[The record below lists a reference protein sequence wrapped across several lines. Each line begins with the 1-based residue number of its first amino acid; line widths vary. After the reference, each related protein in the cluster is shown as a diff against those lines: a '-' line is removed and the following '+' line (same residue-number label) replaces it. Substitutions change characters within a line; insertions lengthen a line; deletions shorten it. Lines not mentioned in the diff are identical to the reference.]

1 MLNLVAEE
9 LPDPFYYVLDD
20 ISSVMH
26 CETPNHSVFRYNF
39 LIRLT
44 PAHVIN
50 SLLFMSYVC
59 DIGNLIIKSLIHI
72 RNRNSMVIV
81 IFSTFKLKK
90 YVFEWP
96 LKLRIVKFLKSI
108 IQ

>member
-39 LIRLT
+39 LIRLN

-50 SLLFMSYVC
+50 SLLFTR
-59 DIGNLIIKSLIHI
+59 IIPKLLKISIFLNFSLQ
-72 RNRNSMVIV
+72 
-81 IFSTFKLKK
+81 K
-90 YVFEWP
+90 
-96 LKLRIVKFLKSI
+96 
-108 IQ
+108 

>member
-39 LIRLT
+39 LNLIRLT

-50 SLLFMSYVC
+50 SLLFMSYVR
-59 DIGNLIIKSLIHI
+59 DISQQESEFNGHSYFFNFQTEKIC
-72 RNRNSMVIV
+72 
-81 IFSTFKLKK
+81 F
-90 YVFEWP
+90 
-96 LKLRIVKFLKSI
+96 
-108 IQ
+108 